1 MLVIVEAN
9 GDEIRVNITVSD
21 FQQLIAEA
29 SPSPWVAIDVES
41 LGQVQLNVFT
51 IAYFYEE

>member
-51 IAYFYEE
+51 TAYFYEE